1 MFGKVRRFLII
12 VRLYCTFCV
21 PPFLNGLL
29 SSMGKRDRSEKGAKE
44 DRQVKD
50 APLA

>member
-1 MFGKVRRFLII
+1 MFGKVRHFLIV

-21 PPFLNGLL
+21 PPFLDGLL
-29 SSMGKRDRSEKGAKE
+29 SSMGKRDRSEKEAEE
-44 DRQVKD
+44 DRKVKD